1 MTAPEFSRPERIDT
15 IGEGER
21 EVAVSASPAERAAL
35 AIRFGLK
42 AIDRLEGTFRV
53 RRDAAGVVARGR
65 VVAEVVQS
73 CVVTD
78 DPVRVAVDEPVALRF
93 VAGDEGES
101 AEVELSED
109 ALDTM
114 GFDGA
119 AIDLGEA
126 AADTMALALD
136 PFPRGPNAAAAL
148 KEAGVISEEEAKPLG
163 ALAGLADLKAKLEKR

>member
-15 IGEGER
+15 IGAGER
-21 EVAVSASPAERAAL
+21 EITVSATPEERAAL
-35 AIRFGLK
+35 ATRFGLK
-42 AIDRLEGTFRV
+42 AIDRLEGSFHV
-53 RRDAAGVVARGR
+53 RRDAVGVVARGR
-65 VVAEVVQS
+65 VVADVVQA

-78 DPVRVAVDEPVALRF
+78 DPIPVSVDEPVALRF
-93 VAGDEGES
+93 IAGGEPEGD
-101 AEVELSED
+101 EVELNED

-114 GFDGA
+114 SFDGA

-136 PFPRGPNAAAAL
+136 PFPRSPNAAAVL

-163 ALAGLADLKAKLEKR
+163 ALAGLADLKARLENR